1 MADVYGVLQIEVRGQ
16 RRKIVGIMI
25 HVMPSASLCGSSM
38 AATIMGYD
46 PIALIEE
53 EEQLCVPVIR
63 RKRPAVTEH
72 DGLTL
77 APVLVINLHSIFR
90 CDRTHLLFSLY

>member
-1 MADVYGVLQIEVRGQ
+1 MADVYGVLQIEVRCQ
-16 RRKIVGIMI
+16 CRKIVSVMI
-25 HVMPSASLCGSSM
+25 HVMPFASLRGPSV

-53 EEQLCVPVIR
+53 EEQLGVPVIR

-90 CDRTHLLFSLY
+90 CYRTHLLFSLD